1 MAGLLILVMIILL
14 VVILWFGISEIK
26 SILNILD
33 SYFNEH

>member
-14 VVILWFGISEIK
+14 VVILWFGISGIK